1 MENAMEV
8 IKKRESIRT
17 FDKAR
22 PVDETALSRLE
33 ECMKENV
40 IGPLGNAVRFRLLDL
55 GTVSRAELRQL
66 GTYGVIRDAGHY
78 LLGAVFE
85 GPGNM
90 EDLGF
95 CMERIILEAAVL
107 GLGSCW
113 MAGTFRRSS
122 FARQMGLSEGELLP
136 AISPIGYA
144 ADKKSVIERIMKKGA
159 GSHRR
164 KPWSELFF
172 AADGKSPLVESEV
185 GSYRNALEAV
195 RQGPS
200 ASNRQ
205 PWRIIKDRKGRFHLY
220 LEENRFYNRALGK
233 IRIQNLDMGIAMC
246 HFSLVATA
254 KGMPG
259 RWVRE
264 TRIEVFPGLSYI
276 ASWQAG
282 NGILN

>member
-1 MENAMEV
+1 MENAMEL
-8 IKKRESIRT
+8 IKKRESTRT

-33 ECMKENV
+33 ECVKENGV
-40 IGPLGNAVRFRLLDL
+40 GPLGNAVRFRILDL
-55 GTVSRAELRQL
+55 GRVSPAELRQL
-66 GTYGVIRDAGHY
+66 GTYGVIRGADLY

-85 GPGNM
+85 GPGSM

-159 GSHRR
+159 GSRHR

-172 AADGKSPLVESEV
+172 AADGKSPLAEGKA
-185 GSYRNALEAV
+185 GSYRDALEAV
-195 RQGPS
+195 RLGPS

-205 PWRIIKDRKGRFHLY
+205 PWRIIKDRKGCFHLY

-254 KGMPG
+254 QGMPG

-264 TRIEVFPGLSYI
+264 TQIENFPGLSYI
-276 ASWQAG
+276 ASWQAV
-282 NGILN
+282 NGIAN